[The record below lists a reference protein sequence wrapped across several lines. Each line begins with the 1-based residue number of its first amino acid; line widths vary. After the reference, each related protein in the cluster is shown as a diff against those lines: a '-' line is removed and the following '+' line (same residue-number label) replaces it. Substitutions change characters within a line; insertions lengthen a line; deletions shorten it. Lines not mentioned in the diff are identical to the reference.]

1 MGIWTVSTSWL
12 LWTKL
17 LHLCKF
23 WGEPVCNSWVATW
36 EWNCSVLWLL
46 CLTFWGMLDSFL
58 RDSTPSFLYLVSHS
72 SVCWSA
78 LEGKNNCIAYHTL
91 VQFSESWIVFQVAG
105 AMSPPLGSPH
115 DPLGWPRGLLD
126 SPTSA
131 LPTVWCVGRGWL
143 CLNSLPSLP
152 ECEHFY
158 VCVWHLLGVFLL
170 MWAELF
176 ALSSAGMSVHLT
188 TNVLALKHKVQKE
201 NCKIRIHEWVINGNQ
216 APSCQLAHGM

>member
-46 CLTFWGMLDSFL
+46 CLTFWGMLDSFP

-78 LEGKNNCIAYHTL
+78 LEVKNSCIAYHTP
-91 VQFSESWIVFQVAG
+91 VQFSESCLSGCRCNVPSSGEPSRPLRLTLGPAG
-105 AMSPPLGSPH
+105 FPH
-115 DPLGWPRGLLD
+115 LCPAR
-126 SPTSA
+126 
-131 LPTVWCVGRGWL
+131 CVVCGPWVG
-143 CLNSLPSLP
+143 LP
-152 ECEHFY
+152 ECVTFTPWVWTLLCMCLALAGCLSLDMSRTICSEFCRY
-158 VCVWHLLGVFLL
+158 VCTPNNKGTD
-170 MWAELF
+170 
-176 ALSSAGMSVHLT
+176 SKT
-188 TNVLALKHKVQKE
+188 
-201 NCKIRIHEWVINGNQ
+201 
-216 APSCQLAHGM
+216 